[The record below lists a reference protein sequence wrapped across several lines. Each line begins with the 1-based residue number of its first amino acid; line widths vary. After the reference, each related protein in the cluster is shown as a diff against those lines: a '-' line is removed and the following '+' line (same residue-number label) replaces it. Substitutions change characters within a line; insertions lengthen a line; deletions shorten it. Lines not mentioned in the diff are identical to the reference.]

1 MLVGALHEL
10 PSKVKAFPMTSTAAQ
25 NDADRQE
32 TATRSFV
39 PSMPTGAL
47 HELPLNVS
55 ALPRV
60 STVTQNDADGQETDS
75 SPAEGRVS
83 MLVGALHE
91 EPLKIT
97 ALPL

>member
-1 MLVGALHEL
+1 M
-10 PSKVKAFPMTSTAAQ
+10 
-25 NDADRQE
+25 
-32 TATRSFV
+32 
-39 PSMPTGAL
+39 
-47 HELPLNVS
+47 NVS